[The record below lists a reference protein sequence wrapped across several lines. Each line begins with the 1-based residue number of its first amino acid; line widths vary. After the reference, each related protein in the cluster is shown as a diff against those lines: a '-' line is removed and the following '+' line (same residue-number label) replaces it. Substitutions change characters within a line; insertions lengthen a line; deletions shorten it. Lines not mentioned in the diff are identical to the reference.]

1 MDDFATKPAVNTFF
15 TAQAEKWDAR
25 YESRTYRQRR
35 ELVRQV
41 ITKELHRLG
50 RKPEAIEVLDFGCG
64 GGVLLK
70 DLLELGVGVT
80 GVDTSRAMIEKARA
94 QLPAEDERIN
104 LEWLQG
110 SSGEGEYEARSYDIV
125 VCTSV
130 LEFVP
135 ELERLLARLCSTVR
149 IGGMLLVSVPNRRSW
164 LRELE
169 KFIYRH
175 PRPFRS
181 FARLNHLL
189 RPESYLNY
197 QQHQLTLGEL
207 TQIVER
213 FGLRLEE
220 HHFRV
225 APMLVGRLEHLE
237 VFGMM
242 LTAVFRK

>member
-1 MDDFATKPAVNTFF
+1 MDNFATKPAVDTFF
-15 TAQAEKWDAR
+15 TAQADKWDAR

-35 ELVRQV
+35 ELVRRV

-50 RKPEAIEVLDFGCG
+50 GKPEAIEVLDFGCG

-80 GVDTSRAMIEKARA
+80 GVDTSRAMIQKARA
-94 QLPAEDERIN
+94 QLLADEKRVK
-104 LEWLQG
+104 LEWLPS
-110 SSGEGEYEARSYDIV
+110 SSGEGDYEARSYDIV

-135 ELERLLARLCSTVR
+135 ELERILARLCSTVR
-149 IGGMLLVSVPNRRSW
+149 AGGMLLVSVPNRRSW
-164 LRELE
+164 LRQLE
-169 KFIYRH
+169 KFIYQH

-213 FGLRLEE
+213 CGLHLEE

-225 APMLVGRLEHLE
+225 APMLVGRLEHSE

-242 LTAVFRK
+242 LTAIFRK